1 MSVIEIAGDI
11 QEKRPP
17 TVADRPS
24 NKTHILLRVMWNYCI
39 NQNIVGT

>member
-17 TVADRPS
+17 TVPS
-24 NKTHILLRVMWNYCI
+24 TVPTKCQLLR
-39 NQNIVGT
+39 